1 MSKFIKYENLDFRIN
16 NDIFYSTSVQISLRT
31 NIEPVLLSDGSLL
44 RYAPQGTVVGNLTTE
59 FFLTGAYPNYLIPTS
74 DSETSVNAL
83 FAGVQ
88 IQNCY
93 LKTISFKASQFSPIS
108 LSAEFDWFGKLNTLD
123 STNDFREFSF
133 NRNQSLNNVSHS
145 NRSYISDLNNV
156 FGFSEIFGFQ
166 YSEQCERIPFFKNGE
181 TVPFRVAKSNKN
193 KSVNVDGN
201 FFKQND
207 VSNIEGKI
215 TNCDLY
221 LKDYNNNLLNTFNIS
236 GRIESRGINST
247 NNGILQSNL
256 AITQRLAPL
265 RNTL

>member
-16 NDIFYSTSVQISLRT
+16 NDVFYSTSVEISIQT
-31 NIEPVLLSDGSLL
+31 NIEPILLSDGSLL
-44 RYAPQGTVVGNLTTE
+44 RYAPQGTIVGSLTTE
-59 FFLTGAYPNYLIPTS
+59 FFLIGAFPSYLVPTS
-74 DSETSVNAL
+74 STESPVNAI

-88 IQNCY
+88 IENCY
-93 LKTISFKASQFSPIS
+93 LKTVSFKASQFSPIS
-108 LSAEFDWFGKLNTLD
+108 LSAEFDWFGKLNTVD
-123 STNDFREFSF
+123 STNNFKQFYF
-133 NRNQSLNNVSHS
+133 NRNQSLNNISHS

-156 FGFSEIFGFQ
+156 FGFSEVFGFQ

-193 KSVNVDGN
+193 KSVSVDGN

-207 VSNIEGKI
+207 ICNVEGKI

-221 LKDYNNNLLNTFNIS
+221 IKDYYNNLLNTFNIS
-236 GRIESRGINST
+236 GRIESRGINVS
-247 NNGILQSNL
+247 NDGILQSNL

>member
-31 NIEPVLLSDGSLL
+31 SIEPVLLSDGSLL
-44 RYAPQGTVVGNLTTE
+44 RYAPQGAVVGSLTTE
-59 FFLTGAYPNYLIPTS
+59 FFLTGSYPDYLIPTS
-74 DSETSVNAL
+74 ISEDSINAV

-93 LKTISFKASQFSPIS
+93 LKNISFRASQFSAIS
-108 LSAEFDWFGKLNTLD
+108 LTAEFDWFGKLNTVD
-123 STNDFREFSF
+123 STNNFKPFYFD
-133 NRNQSLNNVSHS
+133 RNSSLNNVSHS
-145 NRSYISDLNNV
+145 NRSYISDLTNV

-193 KSVNVDGN
+193 KNVSVDGN
-201 FFKQND
+201 FFKQNNVSD
-207 VSNIEGKI
+207 VEGKI
-215 TNCDLY
+215 SNCDLY
-221 LKDYNNNLLNTFNIS
+221 IKDYNNNLLNVFNIS
-236 GRIESRGINST
+236 GRIESRGINAS

>member
-31 NIEPVLLSDGSLL
+31 SIEPVLLSDGSLL
-44 RYAPQGTVVGNLTTE
+44 RYAPQGAVIGSLTTE
-59 FFLTGAYPNYLIPTS
+59 FFLTGSYPDYLIPTS
-74 DSETSVNAL
+74 ISEDSINAV

-93 LKTISFKASQFSPIS
+93 LKNISFRASQFSPIS
-108 LSAEFDWFGKLNTLD
+108 LTAEFDWFGKLNTVD
-123 STNDFREFSF
+123 STNNFKPFYFD
-133 NRNQSLNNVSHS
+133 RNSSLNNVSHS
-145 NRSYISDLNNV
+145 NRSYISDLTNV

-193 KSVNVDGN
+193 KNVSVDGN
-201 FFKQND
+201 FFKQNNVSD
-207 VSNIEGKI
+207 VEGKI
-215 TNCDLY
+215 SNCDLY
-221 LKDYNNNLLNTFNIS
+221 IKDYNNNLLNVFNIS
-236 GRIESRGINST
+236 GRIESRGINAS

>member
-31 NIEPVLLSDGSLL
+31 SIEPVLLSDGSLL
-44 RYAPQGTVVGNLTTE
+44 RYAPQGAVVGSLTTE
-59 FFLTGAYPNYLIPTS
+59 FFLTGSYPDYLIPTS
-74 DSETSVNAL
+74 ISEDSINAV

-93 LKTISFKASQFSPIS
+93 LKNISFRASQFSAIS
-108 LSAEFDWFGKLNTLD
+108 LTAEFDWFGKLNTVD
-123 STNDFREFSF
+123 STNNFKPFYFD
-133 NRNQSLNNVSHS
+133 RNSSLNNVSHS
-145 NRSYISDLNNV
+145 NRSYISDLTNV

-193 KSVNVDGN
+193 KNVSVDGN
-201 FFKQND
+201 FFKQNNVSD
-207 VSNIEGKI
+207 VEGKI
-215 TNCDLY
+215 SNCDLY
-221 LKDYNNNLLNTFNIS
+221 IKDYNNNLLNTFNIS
-236 GRIESRGINST
+236 GRIESRGINAS
-247 NNGILQSNL
+247 NNGILQSSL